1 MNHLV
6 MVRSNKFKFPKLT
19 IFLKIGFCLTFLAL
33 TSAEP
38 EASFGGHNVF
48 YPRTFFPGLHA
59 NHHGVVQPQTTTE
72 FYPAEDKLEKKIN
85 KILNDDSPEYPLEKK
100 IEKILNDVNPEYPVE
115 EKIKKIFKAVN
126 PNYPIEGK
134 IDKILNGVDAEYPLA
149 QVIQKHL
156 NHASPAQKIQVT
168 TARPVKVQN
177 YPRYY
182 PFGYPF
188 HYFG

>member
-1 MNHLV
+1 M
-6 MVRSNKFKFPKLT
+6 
-19 IFLKIGFCLTFLAL
+19 FLAL
-33 TSAEP
+33 TSSEP
-38 EASFGGHNVF
+38 EASYGGHHGSYGGRNVF
-48 YPRTFFPGLHA
+48 YPRTFFPGLRA
-59 NHHGVVQPQTTTE
+59 AVQPQTTTE

-85 KILNDDSPEYPLEKK
+85 KILNDVSPEYPLEKK
-100 IEKILNDVNPEYPVE
+100 IEKILDDVNPEYPVE

-168 TARPVKVQN
+168 TARPVKAQN